1 MERFPL
7 IVFSHGAFGYYQSNT
22 STYMELASNGYVV
35 ASLDHPHHA
44 FFTKDTDGKTVI
56 VDMDFLNTA
65 LNLNSEMGNEKLYAL
80 YTEWM
85 TLRTGDVDFAVDT
98 IKAAVIAGKTDESW
112 FLSDR
117 ESDAIKSVLNRT
129 DIEKIGLMGHSMGG
143 ATAVAL
149 GRERDD
155 ISAVVDVDGT
165 MLGEYTGVEN
175 GEFTFREEPYTVPVL
190 AFDNWDSYN
199 DMAEYQAQGGI
210 HPNVRLLNSASV
222 GFQTTIR
229 GSKHMDFTDLPLL
242 SPLLGRLLGS
252 GERDT
257 KETMTIVNS
266 LVLDFF
272 NCYLKGEGVFTV
284 NAVY

>member
-1 MERFPL
+1 M
-7 IVFSHGAFGYYQSNT
+7 
-22 STYMELASNGYVV
+22 
-35 ASLDHPHHA
+35 
-44 FFTKDTDGKTVI
+44 
-56 VDMDFLNTA
+56 
-65 LNLNSEMGNEKLYAL
+65 SE
-80 YTEWM
+80 
-85 TLRTGDVDFAVDT
+85 
-98 IKAAVIAGKTDESW
+98 
-112 FLSDR
+112 R
-117 ESDAIKSVLNRT
+117 ESDAIKAVLNRT

-155 ISAVVDVDGT
+155 ISAVIDVDGT

-242 SPLLGRLLGS
+242 SPLLGNMLGS

>member
-1 MERFPL
+1 
-7 IVFSHGAFGYYQSNT
+7 
-22 STYMELASNGYVV
+22 
-35 ASLDHPHHA
+35 
-44 FFTKDTDGKTVI
+44 
-56 VDMDFLNTA
+56 
-65 LNLNSEMGNEKLYAL
+65 
-80 YTEWM
+80 
-85 TLRTGDVDFAVDT
+85 
-98 IKAAVIAGKTDESW
+98 
-112 FLSDR
+112 
-117 ESDAIKSVLNRT
+117 
-129 DIEKIGLMGHSMGG
+129 
-143 ATAVAL
+143 
-149 GRERDD
+149 
-155 ISAVVDVDGT
+155 
-165 MLGEYTGVEN
+165 
-175 GEFTFREEPYTVPVL
+175 
-190 AFDNWDSYN
+190 
-199 DMAEYQAQGGI
+199 MAEYQAQGGI